1 MEKLIQWAPVLI
13 QIGSTLLIVFAA
25 GRYIEKLNQTLLFN
39 QKVLNNVEV
48 DLKDH
53 IEKDDERHEEL
64 LRLIYQSRRPAKE
77 SGE

>member
-1 MEKLIQWAPVLI
+1 LDKLLQWAPSLI

-39 QKVLNNVEV
+39 QKVLNNIEV

-53 IEKDDERHEEL
+53 IEKDDERHEQV
-64 LRLIYQSRRPAKE
+64 LRLIFQRPRRE
-77 SGE
+77 DE